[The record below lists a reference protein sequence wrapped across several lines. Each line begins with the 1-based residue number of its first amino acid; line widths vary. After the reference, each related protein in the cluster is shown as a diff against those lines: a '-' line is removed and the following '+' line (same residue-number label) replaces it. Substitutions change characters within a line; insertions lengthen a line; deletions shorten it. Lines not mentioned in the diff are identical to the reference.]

1 MDKAVLIFLKRIIK
15 ADKLLDKELFLK
27 FTNREK
33 AEYINLIANHRNGRE
48 AIIINDNHYYDAD
61 DNSFIEESNLDV
73 ERLVYKELLINMPMK
88 VLCSEDCQ
96 GISNR
101 CGSDD
106 TTELDPRMS
115 KIKDIFNKFKEV

>member
-48 AIIINDNHYYDAD
+48 AITINDNHYYDAD
-61 DNSFIEESNLDV
+61 DNEEITDLVEYAENLHDYG
-73 ERLVYKELLINMPMK
+73 YKL
-88 VLCSEDCQ
+88 
-96 GISNR
+96 
-101 CGSDD
+101 
-106 TTELDPRMS
+106 
-115 KIKDIFNKFKEV
+115 FA